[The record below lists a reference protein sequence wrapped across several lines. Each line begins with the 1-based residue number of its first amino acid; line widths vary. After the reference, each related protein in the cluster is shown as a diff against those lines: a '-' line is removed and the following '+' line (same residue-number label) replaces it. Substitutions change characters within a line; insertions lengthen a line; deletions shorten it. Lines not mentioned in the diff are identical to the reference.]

1 MSNQNNNAMGK
12 NNKVLIADDDPTI
25 RMMVKSI
32 LEAEGYNVIV
42 AEDGKQAS
50 EILDQ
55 SGFAVDLA
63 FVVLDVMMPGMT
75 GLDVLTRIKL
85 HTNTSAVPV
94 IMLTGEN
101 KDSDI
106 MAGYGQGADY
116 YITKPFTRQQLIFGI
131 QTALGG

>member
-1 MSNQNNNAMGK
+1 MSNQTKDQKAK

-25 RMMVKSI
+25 RMMVQSI
-32 LEAEGYNVIV
+32 LEAEGYNVV
-42 AEDGKQAS
+42 AAEDGRQAS
-50 EILDQ
+50 EFLEQRD
-55 SGFAVDLA
+55 FASDLA
-63 FVVLDVMMPGMT
+63 FIVLDVMMPGMT

-85 HTNTSAVPV
+85 HSVTSAIPV

-106 MAGYGQGADY
+106 MAGYEQGADY